1 MLTIVFLLPFWGVL
15 LVLILHFKLGFQP
28 DDTAD
33 IQDKHAR
40 ISELYK
46 AYSVDEKRA
55 DKTVSIEEA
64 LLINSA
70 SEKRTIIMNV
80 LDDNPREYLEFL
92 QKASHNDDTE
102 VVHYAVTALVE
113 ISKENDSALQEFA
126 AYYQENPQDINML
139 SHYCDFLWS
148 CLSQNLMQGQ
158 VEVMNR
164 SLLSQL
170 LQKKMEACTNLEDY
184 SRLAKNE
191 LKLQNF
197 DQVRDILAKM
207 AELWPQSEEYILLNI
222 LYLTLM
228 HRGTEMHQFISEIN
242 NSQMYLSAKV
252 KEALAFWEK

>member
-1 MLTIVFLLPFWGVL
+1 
-15 LVLILHFKLGFQP
+15 
-28 DDTAD
+28 
-33 IQDKHAR
+33 
-40 ISELYK
+40 
-46 AYSVDEKRA
+46 
-55 DKTVSIEEA
+55 
-64 LLINSA
+64 
-70 SEKRTIIMNV
+70 
-80 LDDNPREYLEFL
+80 
-92 QKASHNDDTE
+92 
-102 VVHYAVTALVE
+102 
-113 ISKENDSALQEFA
+113 
-126 AYYQENPQDINML
+126 ML

-222 LYLTLM
+222 QYLTLL
-228 HRGTEMHQFISEIN
+228 HKGQEMHQFISEIN